1 MTWNAMEGG
10 EFRVTTIE
18 FRAPWG
24 RTVRVRTQVGLILCV
39 VIMLS
44 GLGKILTTGL
54 TPFLVAIT
62 LVPPLLVALGYARRV
77 RGYTLTEEAIT
88 VHRGIGK
95 TILPLAGLRSVRGA
109 ADAMQG
115 AIRTTGN
122 DGFFSI
128 TGRFWSRTLG
138 WHRAFATDLGRA
150 VVLRYAGRTIVIS
163 PHDPQQF
170 IMRAGTFIRIS
181 GFPK

>member
-1 MTWNAMEGG
+1 MTA
-10 EFRVTTIE
+10 IE

-24 RTVRVRTQVGLILCV
+24 RTVRVRTQVALVLLA

-44 GLGKILTTGL
+44 GIGGL
-54 TPFLVAIT
+54 ATSGPTPFLLMAM
-62 LVPPLLVALGYARRV
+62 LVPPLLVALAFAGRV

-95 TILPLAGLRSVRGA
+95 TVLPLAGLRSVRGDV
-109 ADAMQG
+109 DAMRG
-115 AIRTTGN
+115 AMRTTGN

-138 WHRAFATDLGRA
+138 WHRAFATDVSRA
-150 VVLRYAGRTIVIS
+150 VVLRYADRTIVIT

-170 IMRAGTFIRIS
+170 IMRAGTFIKTA